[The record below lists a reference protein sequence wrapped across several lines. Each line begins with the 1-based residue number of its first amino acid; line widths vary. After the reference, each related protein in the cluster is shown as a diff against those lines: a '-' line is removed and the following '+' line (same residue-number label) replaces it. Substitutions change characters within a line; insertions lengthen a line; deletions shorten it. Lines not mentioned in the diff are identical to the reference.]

1 MFKTCLKVI
10 SYVVRRLTNGQ
21 FSSRVGAGAGG
32 MIAVLA
38 SHEAVT
44 KIITITIIIILSGAW
59 CWLGWA
65 GVGEMRLY

>member
-1 MFKTCLKVI
+1 
-10 SYVVRRLTNGQ
+10 
-21 FSSRVGAGAGG
+21 

-59 CWLGWA
+59 CWPGRA
-65 GVGEMRLY
+65 GCWGDEITVVRGETGDQVTMYCEAELSLR

>member
-1 MFKTCLKVI
+1 
-10 SYVVRRLTNGQ
+10 
-21 FSSRVGAGAGG
+21 

-65 GVGEMRLY
+65 GCWGDEITVVRGETGDQVTVYCEAELSWR

>member
-1 MFKTCLKVI
+1 
-10 SYVVRRLTNGQ
+10 
-21 FSSRVGAGAGG
+21 

-65 GVGEMRLY
+65 GCWRDEIIHFTVVRREGDW

>member
-1 MFKTCLKVI
+1 
-10 SYVVRRLTNGQ
+10 
-21 FSSRVGAGAGG
+21 

-65 GVGEMRLY
+65 GCWRDGITVVRREETGDQVTVYCEAELSWR

>member
-1 MFKTCLKVI
+1 
-10 SYVVRRLTNGQ
+10 
-21 FSSRVGAGAGG
+21 

-59 CWLGWA
+59 CWAGLGW
-65 GVGEMRLY
+65 VSERLDYTLVTR

>member
-1 MFKTCLKVI
+1 
-10 SYVVRRLTNGQ
+10 
-21 FSSRVGAGAGG
+21 

-59 CWLGWA
+59 CWAGL
-65 GVGEMRLY
+65 GVGEMRLYTGDQVTVYCEAELSLR